1 MSESIL
7 QTFSLSK
14 RFGDVQAVDGIDLEA
29 VRGEVFGFLGPNGAG
44 KTTTIGMIL
53 GLIRPTNGRIQLF
66 GQPMSAANP
75 APLRQVG
82 TLMSSPTLYPYLSGR
97 DNLKLLARLYP
108 EVGNG
113 RIETVLDQ
121 VGMSDAAKRKVKGY
135 STGMKQ
141 RLGLASAILHQPQL
155 LILDE
160 PTNGLDP
167 AGMREIR
174 YLLRQ
179 LAADGLTV
187 FLSSHLLHEVQQIC
201 DRVAI
206 LHNGKIVT
214 QGRVQDLL
222 NSQNSVRVTVD
233 DVPAAL
239 EVLNSLVGV
248 EVMGNGRYLN
258 ISGSDTQTIVAHLTE
273 NGIIP
278 TGIQEN
284 ENKLE
289 DLFLSLTK

>member
-1 MSESIL
+1 MNETIL

-14 RFGDVQAVDGIDLEA
+14 QFGDVRAVDGIDLEA
-29 VRGEVFGFLGPNGAG
+29 YRGEVFGFLGPNGAG

-66 GQPMSAANP
+66 GQPMTSSNP
-75 APLRQVG
+75 SPLRQVG

-108 EVGNG
+108 EVENG
-113 RIETVLDQ
+113 RIEAALDQ
-121 VGMSDAAKRKVKGY
+121 VGMSDAANRKVNGY

-141 RLGLASAILHQPQL
+141 RLGLAAAILHQPQL

-174 YLLRQ
+174 HLLRQ
-179 LAADGLTV
+179 LAANGLTV

-214 QGRVQDLL
+214 QGHVDSLL
-222 NSQNSVRVTVD
+222 NSQNNVRVTVPD
-233 DVPAAL
+233 LPAAL
-239 EVLNSLVGV
+239 DVLNSLAGI
-248 EVMGNGRYLN
+248 EVVVNGRFIN
-258 ISGSDTQTIVAHLTE
+258 IGGSDTQTIVTHLTD